1 MLVFAKQKLVLL
13 SMPKTGTTALEEALA
28 PKADVVLRNP
38 PNLKHTTAHRFDK
51 YLRPYFETTGTK
63 NLEVVCVVREPISWL
78 GSWFRYRGRPEKNG
92 QPNSTKNRTFDEF
105 VDEYQKGKP
114 QRWAQIGK
122 PEEFIRLGTGEMHVD
137 HLFQYEQLDKL
148 VTFFQDRLKTRIDL
162 RERNV
167 SPLRD
172 LSLTEKTEAKLR
184 RKRATMFTDWESAF
198 R

>member
-13 SMPKTGTTALEEALA
+13 SMPKTGTTALEQALA

-51 YLRPYFETTGTK
+51 YLRPYFEMTGTK

-92 QPNSTKNRTFDEF
+92 QPNSTQNRTFDEF

-122 PEEFIRLGTGEMHVD
+122 PEEFIRLGSGEMHVD

-148 VTFFQDRLKTRIDL
+148 VTFFQDRLNTNIDL